1 MIMGSEND
9 ASSLELHLKKFE
21 KYCRVCAK
29 VIKERETAHLC
40 SENKELLKT
49 FNIDTTTDKLDTHP
63 KVYCHKCHIIA
74 SKRAHNQERGEAF
87 VETAVVP
94 FKWESHGGK
103 WEEQGGECW
112 VCKGKGGRP
121 KKGTK
126 KRG

>member
-9 ASSLELHLKKFE
+9 ASSLHLKKLE

-63 KVYCHKCHIIA
+63 KCTAINA
-74 SKRAHNQERGEAF
+74 TPSQEGAQPGE
-87 VETAVVP
+87 
-94 FKWESHGGK
+94 GG
-103 WEEQGGECW
+103 GIY
-112 VCKGKGGRP
+112 
-121 KKGTK
+121 
-126 KRG
+126 